1 MSSFFDK
8 FPLIP
13 YQITGVKYSSFQSV
27 RNLLFRTSII
37 REALSNSS
45 SYMRYIIRDGD
56 TPEILA
62 SKIYGD
68 PQAHWMILYAN
79 NMIDAQYDWPMTSSV
94 FPKYIADKYRS
105 MAEADR
111 LPVEEQDLPPLEDYE
126 VIAWTQDLTNE
137 ESVHHY
143 EKVIRL
149 ENQSAQVTTETRFVI
164 NKSRLTDDALTEDGA
179 EIPHD
184 YYEGTGALAD
194 VQDVTPINL
203 TVDGQTLIETVYR
216 NAVTY
221 YDYEEELNEAKRTI
235 RIIKKEYYTQ
245 INTEFGILTNKNT
258 PIFMR
263 RVV

>member
-1 MSSFFDK
+1 MSTYFDK
-8 FPLIP
+8 FPLIR
-13 YQITGVKYSSFQSV
+13 YQISGVKYSSFQTI

-45 SYMRYIIRDGD
+45 SYVRYIIRDGD

-79 NMIDAQYDWPMTSSV
+79 DMIDAQYDWPMTSTV

-105 MAEADR
+105 QAEDDR
-111 LPVEEQDLPPLEDYE
+111 GETLEDYE
-126 VIAWTQDLTNE
+126 VIAWTQDTTNE
-137 ESVHHY
+137 PSYHHY
-143 EKVIRL
+143 EKVVKL
-149 ENQSAQVTTETRFVI
+149 ENQAAQVTTETRFII
-164 NKSRLTDDALTEDGA
+164 NKSLLTDDELVDV
-179 EIPHD
+179 PHD
-184 YYEGTGALAD
+184 YYDGLAD
-194 VQDVTPINL
+194 VQDVTPIDL
-203 TVDGQTLIETVYR
+203 TIDEQTVIQTVYR

-221 YDYEEELNEAKRTI
+221 YDYEDELNEAKRTI

-245 INTEFGILTNKNT
+245 MNTEFGILTNKNT

-263 RVV
+263 RVS

>member
-1 MSSFFDK
+1 MSSYFDK
-8 FPLIP
+8 FPLIR
-13 YQITGVKYSSFQSV
+13 YQISGVKYSSFQTI
-27 RNLLFRTSII
+27 RNLLFRTAII

-79 NMIDAQYDWPMTSSV
+79 DMLDAQYDWPLTSSV
-94 FPKYIADKYRS
+94 FPKYIVDKYRS

-111 LPVEEQDLPPLEDYE
+111 GETLEDYE
-126 VIAWTQDLTNE
+126 VVSWTQDTTNVP
-137 ESVHHY
+137 SYHHY
-143 EKVIRL
+143 EKVVKL
-149 ENQSAQVTTETRFVI
+149 ENRDAQITTETRFII
-164 NKSRLTDDALTEDGA
+164 NKSRLTDNALDV
-179 EIPHD
+179 PHD
-184 YYEGTGALAD
+184 YYDDLAD

-203 TVDGQTLIETVYR
+203 TVDGQTIIQTIYR

-221 YDYEEELNEAKRTI
+221 YDYENELNEAKRTI

-245 INTEFGILTNKNT
+245 MNTEFGILTNSNT
-258 PIFMR
+258 PVFLR
-263 RVV
+263 RVS

>member
-1 MSSFFDK
+1 MSTYFDK
-8 FPLIP
+8 FPLIR
-13 YQITGVKYSSFQSV
+13 YQISGVKYSSFQTI

-45 SYMRYIIRDGD
+45 SYVRYIIRDGD

-79 NMIDAQYDWPMTSSV
+79 DMIDAQYDWPMTSTV
-94 FPKYIADKYRS
+94 FSKYIADKYRS
-105 MAEADR
+105 QAEDDR
-111 LPVEEQDLPPLEDYE
+111 GETLEDYE
-126 VIAWTQDLTNE
+126 VVAWTQDTTNE
-137 ESVHHY
+137 PSYHHY

-149 ENQSAQVTTETRFVI
+149 ENQAAQVTTETRFKI
-164 NKSRLTDDALTEDGA
+164 NKSLLTDDELVDV
-179 EIPHD
+179 PHD
-184 YYEGTGALAD
+184 YYDGLAD
-194 VQDVTPINL
+194 VQDVTPIDL
-203 TVDGQTLIETVYR
+203 TVDGQTVIQTVYR

-221 YDYEEELNEAKRTI
+221 YDYEDELNVAKRTI

-245 INTEFGILTNKNT
+245 MNTEFGILTNKNT

-263 RVV
+263 RVS

>member
-8 FPLIP
+8 FPIIR
-13 YQITGVKYSSFQSV
+13 YQITGVKYSSFQSI
-27 RNLLFRTSII
+27 RNLLFRTSVI

-45 SYMRYIIRDGD
+45 SYIRYIIRDGD

-62 SKIYGD
+62 QKVYGD

-79 NMIDAQYDWPMTSSV
+79 DMLDAQYDWPMTSTV

-105 MAEADR
+105 MAET
-111 LPVEEQDLPPLEDYE
+111 DLGRTLEDYE
-126 VIAWTQDLTNE
+126 VISWTQDTTNDA
-137 ESVHHY
+137 SYHHY
-143 EKVIRL
+143 EKVIVR
-149 ENQSAQVTTETRFVI
+149 ENQSAQVTTETRFKI
-164 NKSRLTDDALTEDGA
+164 NKTKLTNNELDV
-179 EIPHD
+179 PHD
-184 YYEGTGALAD
+184 YYEGAGSLAA
-194 VQDVTPINL
+194 VQDVTPENL
-203 TVDGQTLIETVYR
+203 TIAGQTIIETIYG

-221 YDYEEELNEAKRTI
+221 YDYENELNEAKRTI

-245 INTEFGILTNKNT
+245 MNTEFGILTNKNT

>member
-8 FPLIP
+8 FPIIR
-13 YQITGVKYSSFQSV
+13 YNISGVKYSSFQSI
-27 RNLLFRTSII
+27 RNLLFRTAVI

-45 SYMRYIIRDGD
+45 SYIRYIIRDGD

-79 NMIDAQYDWPMTSSV
+79 DIVDAQYDWPMTSTV
-94 FPKYIADKYRS
+94 FPKYMADKYRS

-111 LPVEEQDLPPLEDYE
+111 GTTLEDYE
-126 VIAWTQDLTNE
+126 VVAWTQDTTNIP
-137 ESVHHY
+137 SYHHY
-143 EKVIRL
+143 EKVIRR
-149 ENQSAQVTTETRFVI
+149 ENQAEQTTEETRFII
-164 NKSRLTDDALTEDGA
+164 NKSKLTDNELDV
-179 EIPHD
+179 PFD
-184 YYEGTGALAD
+184 YYDNLAE
-194 VQDVTPINL
+194 VQDVTPVNL
-203 TVDGQTLIETVYR
+203 TIDGQTVIETKYR

-221 YDYEEELNEAKRTI
+221 YDYENELNEAKRTI

-245 INTEFGILTNKNT
+245 MNTEFGILTNKNT

>member
-1 MSSFFDK
+1 MSTYFDK
-8 FPLIP
+8 FPLIR
-13 YQITGVKYSSFQSV
+13 YQISGVKYSSFQTV

-45 SYMRYIIRDGD
+45 SYVRYVIRDGD

-79 NMIDAQYDWPMTSSV
+79 DMLDAQYDWPMTSTV

-111 LPVEEQDLPPLEDYE
+111 VPVEEQDLPPLEDYE
-126 VIAWTQDLTNE
+126 IIAWTQDLTNE

-143 EKVIRL
+143 EKVVKL
-149 ENQSAQVTTETRFVI
+149 ENQAAQVTTETRFII
-164 NKSRLTDDALTEDGA
+164 NKSLLTDDELVDV
-179 EIPHD
+179 PHD
-184 YYEGTGALAD
+184 YYDGLAD
-194 VQDVTPINL
+194 VQDVTPIDL
-203 TVDGQTLIETVYR
+203 TIDGQTVIQTIYR
-216 NAVTY
+216 NKVTY
-221 YDYEEELNEAKRTI
+221 YDYEDELNEAKRTI

-245 INTEFGILTNKNT
+245 MNTELGILTNRNT
-258 PIFMR
+258 PVFLR
-263 RVV
+263 RVS

>member
-8 FPLIP
+8 FPIIR
-13 YQITGVKYSSFQSV
+13 YQITGVKYSSFQSI
-27 RNLLFRTSII
+27 RNLLFRTAVI
-37 REALSNSS
+37 REALTNSS

-79 NMIDAQYDWPMTSSV
+79 DMIDAQYDWPMTSTV
-94 FPKYIADKYRS
+94 FPKYMADKYRS
-105 MAEADR
+105 MAEEDIGPG
-111 LPVEEQDLPPLEDYE
+111 LQDYE
-126 VIAWTQDLTNE
+126 VIAWTQDTTNIP
-137 ESVHHY
+137 SYHHY
-143 EKVIRL
+143 EKVIKR
-149 ENQSAQVTTETRFVI
+149 ENQSEQITEETRFII
-164 NKSRLTDDALTEDGA
+164 NKSKLTDNELNV
-179 EIPHD
+179 PFD
-184 YYEGTGALAD
+184 YYDDLAD

-203 TVDGQTLIETVYR
+203 NVPGQTIIETVYR

-221 YDYEEELNEAKRTI
+221 YDYENELNEAKRTI

-245 INTEFGILTNKNT
+245 MNTEFGILTNKNT

>member
-8 FPLIP
+8 FPIIR
-13 YQITGVKYSSFQSV
+13 YQITGVKYSSFQSI
-27 RNLLFRTSII
+27 RNLLFRTAVI
-37 REALSNSS
+37 REALTNSS

-79 NMIDAQYDWPMTSSV
+79 DMIDAQYDWPMTSTV
-94 FPKYIADKYRS
+94 FPKYMADKYRS
-105 MAEADR
+105 MAEDDIGPG
-111 LPVEEQDLPPLEDYE
+111 LQDYE
-126 VIAWTQDLTNE
+126 VIAWTQDTTNIP
-137 ESVHHY
+137 SYHHY
-143 EKVIRL
+143 EKVIKR
-149 ENQSAQVTTETRFVI
+149 ENQSEQITEETRFII
-164 NKSRLTDDALTEDGA
+164 NKSKLTDNEVDV
-179 EIPHD
+179 PFD
-184 YYEGTGALAD
+184 YYDDLAD

-203 TVDGQTLIETVYR
+203 NVPGQTIIETVYR

-221 YDYEEELNEAKRTI
+221 YDYENELNEAKRTI

-245 INTEFGILTNKNT
+245 MNTEFGILTNKNT

>member
-1 MSSFFDK
+1 MSTYFDK
-8 FPLIP
+8 FPLIR
-13 YQITGVKYSSFQSV
+13 YQISGVKYSSFQTI

-45 SYMRYIIRDGD
+45 SYVRYIIRDGD

-79 NMIDAQYDWPMTSSV
+79 DMIDAQYDWPMTSTV
-94 FPKYIADKYRS
+94 FSKYIADKYRS
-105 MAEADR
+105 QAEDDR
-111 LPVEEQDLPPLEDYE
+111 GETLEDYE
-126 VIAWTQDLTNE
+126 VVAWTQDTTNE
-137 ESVHHY
+137 PSYHHY

-149 ENQSAQVTTETRFVI
+149 ENQAAQVTTETRFKI
-164 NKSRLTDDALTEDGA
+164 NKSLLTDDELVDV
-179 EIPHD
+179 PHD
-184 YYEGTGALAD
+184 YYDGLAD
-194 VQDVTPINL
+194 VQDVTPIDL
-203 TVDGQTLIETVYR
+203 TVDGQTVIQTVYR

-221 YDYEEELNEAKRTI
+221 YDYEDELNEAKRTI

-245 INTEFGILTNKNT
+245 MNTEFGILTNKNT

-263 RVV
+263 RVS

>member
-8 FPLIP
+8 FPIIR
-13 YQITGVKYSSFQSV
+13 YQITGVKYSSFQSI
-27 RNLLFRTSII
+27 RNLLFRTAVI
-37 REALSNSS
+37 REALTNSS

-79 NMIDAQYDWPMTSSV
+79 DMIDAQYDWPMTSTV
-94 FPKYIADKYRS
+94 FPKYMADKYRS
-105 MAEADR
+105 MAEDDIGPG
-111 LPVEEQDLPPLEDYE
+111 LQDYE
-126 VIAWTQDLTNE
+126 VIAWTQDTTNIP
-137 ESVHHY
+137 SYHHY
-143 EKVIRL
+143 EKVIKR
-149 ENQSAQVTTETRFVI
+149 ENQSEQITEETRFVI
-164 NKSRLTDDALTEDGA
+164 NKSKLTDNELNV
-179 EIPHD
+179 PFD
-184 YYEGTGALAD
+184 YYDDLAD

-203 TVDGQTLIETVYR
+203 NVPGQTIIETVYR

-221 YDYEEELNEAKRTI
+221 YDYENELNEAKRTI

-245 INTEFGILTNKNT
+245 MNTEFGILTNKNT